1 MQRVPG
7 LLQDEMARKKSVL
20 SYHYYCWLLESTP
33 ATEHM
38 PSWKQYLCDQLLLN
52 YTFKNVRSIVQ
63 STGGGRFLTEF
74 GLCLPDG
81 NPESINTVECNAVL
95 NAADRNFESWTYWDG
110 YELFSNLN
118 VENISLKSFSRT
130 YPQST
135 AGQPVQLRFDVD
147 SGVFY
152 YAFVP
157 TQKNCT
163 NVNSTLLVAEI
174 FVPMSIHYPHGVKT
188 RFIPEQLYY
197 KVYENNTNLIFV
209 YMPCTLIKT
218 NIELI
223 EITIMP
229 NQN

>member
-38 PSWKQYLCDQLLLN
+38 PSWKRHLCDQLLLN
-52 YTFKNVRSIVQ
+52 YAFKNVRSIVQ

-81 NPESINTVECNAVL
+81 NPDSINTVECNAVL

-118 VENISLKSFSRT
+118 VENISVGFVIDIFFYFMSNFLLKSLCTVREFIIFILNSVIIEIV
-130 YPQST
+130 QSYIST
-135 AGQPVQLRFDVD
+135 INCRSTCPTGIRCRFRCVLLCFYTNTEELYKCELSIVSCRNFCSNVD
-147 SGVFY
+147 SL
-152 YAFVP
+152 
-157 TQKNCT
+157 
-163 NVNSTLLVAEI
+163 STWNEDS
-174 FVPMSIHYPHGVKT
+174 FHP
-188 RFIPEQLYY
+188 R
-197 KVYENNTNLIFV
+197 
-209 YMPCTLIKT
+209 
-218 NIELI
+218 
-223 EITIMP
+223 TIIL
-229 NQN
+229 